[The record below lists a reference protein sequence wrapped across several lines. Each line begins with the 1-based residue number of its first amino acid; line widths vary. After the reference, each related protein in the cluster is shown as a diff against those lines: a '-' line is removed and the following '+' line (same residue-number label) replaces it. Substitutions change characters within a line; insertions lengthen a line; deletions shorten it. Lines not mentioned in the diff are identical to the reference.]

1 MACDNLLTASL
12 LQVVNKLQQ
21 AGKIDNLQQ
30 ACGVFGCVVT
40 DVQSLFIGQFSG
52 FSTVH
57 AQRRKRTH
65 VVVVR
70 C

>member
-40 DVQSLFIGQFSG
+40 DVQSLFTSRNRLLAKGRYKDAFVWLA
-52 FSTVH
+52 T
-57 AQRRKRTH
+57 A
-65 VVVVR
+65 